1 MGTDVK
7 RFGIGGRS
15 VAVLALACL
24 LLMSGLGYL
33 YLTEVS
39 KVTKDVVGV
48 ITVTG
53 PIISSSN
60 ASAYTG
66 IINQAVLNESVR
78 AVVLS
83 VDSPGGTAQYIE
95 QVYLDLLELKEKKP
109 VVASVVSALS
119 GGYYISVAA
128 DYIYVHP
135 TSMVGNIGVIGVGP
149 PTLIPSETVLETGAY
164 KVTGFSKLLF
174 PFNLTHSL
182 DGFVSA
188 VEAGRGGRL
197 KLTSTELRRGKV
209 YMGGEAV
216 GAGLAD
222 EIGSLQMAVGKA
234 ATEAGL
240 DSYRVVDLNRMIE
253 THGLSVSS
261 YNQTAVMWRDLTVE
275 ALNRLHPPPAVYYL
289 YLPPDRFTQGIPR
302 TGTWAGMAAANITAA
317 MRRGGVL
324 VDDTHGNR
332 VSVLEL
338 DTLVGELAKRDVT
351 VSFVS
356 KWDELRPALANA
368 SCLIVASP
376 TEAYSMEEARSIED
390 FVDDGKLLLLFF
402 DPASEYLEM
411 SALAAPINSLSTRF
425 GLSFAMGYLY
435 NEDDHYGLYRN
446 IYVRSFADSNITRGL
461 SSLVLFTATH
471 IYSNEGVAWTSED
484 TYSSTAE
491 RPGNYTTIAWA
502 MGNGTVAA
510 FGDVTFLA
518 EPYCYLE
525 DNYRLVLNLADAIAG
540 VEVRTEGEKPQVPVE
555 EVVEAVLPIGTEE
568 IYVEEVNGEEQT
580 VRWVKVSE
588 TVVRIERPNLT
599 STYHYDEEGSLLRWE
614 SDDMEAIYETPLPKE
629 PYPLTKGERWDY
641 ESKYTLTIGGEELQG
656 SVVGQEEVAGFEE
669 VKAGNGESYFCAKV
683 TYKVEDE
690 ITRNETRIDIVSTG
704 KLWISSNAG
713 VVMEESLTWTLVND
727 TLVKEETRKLLL
739 VSIKVGG

>member
-1 MGTDVK
+1 LGVDVK
-7 RFGIGGRS
+7 PFRIGGRA
-15 VAVLALACL
+15 VAILALACL
-24 LLMSGLGYL
+24 LLISAVGYL
-33 YLTEVS
+33 YLSEVS
-39 KVTKDVVGV
+39 EVREDMVGV
-48 ITVTG
+48 VAVTG

-60 ASAYTG
+60 ASTYTG
-66 IINQAVLNESVR
+66 IINQALLNESVK

-83 VDSPGGTAQYIE
+83 VDSPGGSAQYIE
-95 QVYLDLLELKEKKP
+95 QVYLDLLQLKEKKP

-135 TSMVGNIGVIGVGP
+135 TSTVGNVGVIGVGP

-174 PFNLTHSL
+174 PFNLTHAL

-197 KLTSTELRRGKV
+197 KLSPTELRRGKV

-216 GAGLAD
+216 SAGLAD
-222 EIGSLQMAVGKA
+222 EIGSLQKAVGKA
-234 ATEAGL
+234 AMEAGL
-240 DSYRVVDLNRMIE
+240 ERYGVVDLNRMIE
-253 THGLSVSS
+253 TRGLSVGS
-261 YNQTAVMWRDLTVE
+261 YNQTAVEWRDLTVE
-275 ALNRLHPPPAVYYL
+275 TLNRFHPPPAVYYL
-289 YLPPDRFTQGIPR
+289 YLPPGRFTQGIPR

-317 MRRGGVL
+317 MRGAGGVL
-324 VDDTHGNR
+324 VDNTHGNR
-332 VSVLEL
+332 VSVVEL
-338 DTLVGELAKRDVT
+338 DTLIGELAKRNVT

-376 TEAYSMEEARSIED
+376 TQAYCTEEARSIED
-390 FVDDGKLLLLFF
+390 FVDDGKMLLLFF

-411 SALAAPINSLSTRF
+411 SALSAPINSLSTRF

-435 NEDDHYGLYRN
+435 NEDDHYGFYRN

-461 SSLVLFTATH
+461 SSIVFFTATH

-491 RPGNYTTIAWA
+491 RTGSYTTIAWA
-502 MGNGTVAA
+502 VENGTVGA

-525 DNYRLVLNLADAIAG
+525 DNHRLMLNLADAIAG
-540 VEVRTEGEKPQVPVE
+540 VRVRTEEKEAEVPVD
-555 EVVEAVLPIGTEE
+555 EVVEAVLPVGTEKTF
-568 IYVEEVNGEEQT
+568 VEQLNGKEQA
-580 VRWVKVSE
+580 VRWVKVGE

-599 STYHYDEEGSLLRWE
+599 SNYYFDEEGALLRWE
-614 SDDMEAIYETPLPKE
+614 SDGMEAIYDTPLPKE
-629 PYPLTKGERWDY
+629 PYPLTKGERWSY
-641 ESKYTLTIGGEELQG
+641 ESEYTLTIGGEKLPG
-656 SVVGQEEVAGFEE
+656 SVVGEEEVAGFEE
-669 VKAGNGESYFCAKV
+669 VEAGNGKSYFCAKV
-683 TYKVEDE
+683 KYKVGEE
-690 ITRNETRIDIVSTG
+690 IMSNETKINILSAG
-704 KLWISSNAG
+704 QLWISSEAG
-713 VVMEESLTWTLVND
+713 VVMEESLTRTLVDETLVN
-727 TLVKEETRKLLL
+727 EETRKLLL
-739 VSIKVGG
+739 MSVEIS